1 MLDEYREAIQ
11 ELKRADH
18 LVFVSLKYTRTVDI
32 IKSIIE
38 RLLNA
43 YDFSIEVLMR
53 YAKENKEITEISA
66 APLVRAEQIKK
77 LHPDDEKTKT
87 YMDLYM
93 LLRKISKAK
102 FLRLREHR
110 RHVTMIASLDEKDV
124 EVDIDIISEYF
135 HKTNEFVEH
144 IESIIGCG
152 GE

>member
-1 MLDEYREAIQ
+1 MKESLYKAKE

-77 LHPDDEKTKT
+77 LHPEDEKTKT

-93 LLRKISKAK
+93 LLRKISKAN
-102 FLRLREHR
+102 FIRLREHR

-124 EVDIDIISEYF
+124 EIDIDIISEYF

-144 IESIIGCG
+144 IESITGG